1 MTASSAH
8 DVVITDAI
16 EAERRE
22 LADVLSA
29 LPPSDWDELSL
40 CAGWRVR
47 EVVAHMTMPFRYSTA
62 KFMIEIVKD
71 RGRFHRMSDR
81 CAKRDAAAPPAE
93 LLAALRDNAAYP
105 WKPPGGGFEG
115 ALVHDVIHGM
125 DITVPLNSDR
135 RVPLDRVRVV
145 LDVIARPKTLSNFAT
160 DLSEVELRADDIDWA
175 LGSGSPVSGAAQDL
189 ALVLCGRKLPA
200 GRLRGDL
207 SSRFIAA

>member
-1 MTASSAH
+1 MTASSAS
-8 DVVITDAI
+8 DVTITDAI
-16 EAERRE
+16 EAERLE
-22 LADVLSA
+22 LADLLST
-29 LPPSDWDELSL
+29 LPSSAWDEPSL

-62 KFMIEIVKD
+62 KFLIELMRD

-81 CAKRDAAAPPAE
+81 CAKRDAAAPPDE

-125 DITVPLNSDR
+125 DITVALHSDR
-135 RVPLDRVRVV
+135 RVPLDRVRLV
-145 LDVIARPKTLSNFAT
+145 LDVIARPKVLRNFET
-160 DLSEVELRADDIDWA
+160 DLFGVELRADDLDWT
-175 LGSGSPVSGAAQDL
+175 LGSGLPVTGAAQDL
-189 ALVLCGRKLPA
+189 ALALCGRKLPA
-200 GRLRGDL
+200 GRLHGDL